1 MPLAAR
7 ERYGGRSTAIGRV
20 CKSKN
25 LWVGRRSVRIE
36 TVTERGYR
44 LIVRSLSAMA
54 RTKEIFLVQTYH
66 SKRDCG
72 WHFVDHARTTKSIP
86 TSDGA
91 FGTFIYIL
99 FVTRSV
105 GPSTRRSHLL
115 IYEI

>member
-72 WHFVDHARTTKSIP
+72 WHFVDHARTTASAKVN
-86 TSDGA
+86 SDLRWR
-91 FGTFIYIL
+91 FRHFYIYIICNSFGWSL
-99 FVTRSV
+99 HS
-105 GPSTRRSHLL
+105 
-115 IYEI
+115 

>member
-1 MPLAAR
+1 
-7 ERYGGRSTAIGRV
+7 
-20 CKSKN
+20 
-25 LWVGRRSVRIE
+25 
-36 TVTERGYR
+36 
-44 LIVRSLSAMA
+44 MA

-72 WHFVDHARTTKSIP
+72 WHFVDHARTTASAKVN
-86 TSDGA
+86 SDLRWR
-91 FGTFIYIL
+91 FRTFIYIL